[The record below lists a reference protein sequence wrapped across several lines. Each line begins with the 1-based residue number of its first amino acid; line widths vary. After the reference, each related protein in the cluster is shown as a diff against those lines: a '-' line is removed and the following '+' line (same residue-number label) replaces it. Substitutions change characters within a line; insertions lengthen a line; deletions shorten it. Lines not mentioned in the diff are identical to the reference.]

1 MIGRLAWASALRT
14 ARASVSVPGA
24 VVDLGGVRGEVAGVE
39 VEATGEFE
47 DDVQR
52 LVGQVVQG
60 DVVLVDAEEV
70 RELPCGHARVVLAA
84 AQFLAPATGFVAR
97 GLIGAGAGHRAAPW
111 SLRISTSRRRAAIQS
126 VRGAGPEPSCVP

>member
-1 MIGRLAWASALRT
+1 MASLTRSRSQPRDSARKSAVIGRLAWASALRT

-39 VEATGEFE
+39 AEATGEFE

-84 AQFLAPATGFVAR
+84 AQFLAPATG
-97 GLIGAGAGHRAAPW
+97 L
-111 SLRISTSRRRAAIQS
+111 
-126 VRGAGPEPSCVP
+126 